1 MTYVCSK
8 IIIFF
13 RDLRED
19 VTDDLLKAYYERYC
33 EKLAC
38 PDEEPTFQELQED
51 YRISLQIAAIQVN
64 TNLRVFKKIYFSL

>member
-1 MTYVCSK
+1 MFSADPQSLVALRCAVAVLARQTTAIYVCSK

-38 PDEEPTFQELQED
+38 PD
-51 YRISLQIAAIQVN
+51 
-64 TNLRVFKKIYFSL
+64 